1 MSKLL
6 EKPYENMIKKWLND
20 NHIYEAGTKS
30 NLMKKPIKG
39 WWFKVWGGG
48 FQRAG
53 IPDIIC
59 NINGH
64 FVAIEVKGDDG
75 HPSALQVKNI
85 DHINESNGVGVF
97 SYPKD
102 FDDLKKILKELIDN
116 ER

>member
-1 MSKLL
+1 
-6 EKPYENMIKKWLND
+6 MI
-20 NHIYEAGTKS
+20 
-30 NLMKKPIKG
+30 KPIKG

-53 IPDIIC
+53 IPDIVC

-85 DHINESNGVGVF
+85 DHIVESNGVGLF
-97 SYPKD
+97 SYPND
-102 FDDLKKILKELIDN
+102 FEELKVIIRELIED